1 MARDFEIKTKT
12 FFQIPPRKNTKK
24 DRLFEPV
31 NRVVFMDVGFDLDDI
46 SLITECGM
54 LSELWYQF
62 KVHTGYSEQKVLTF
76 DFRRKSDCLM
86 AQRELSRAWT
96 KTGEFADDDEDVPAG
111 EGSST
116 T

>member
-12 FFQIPPRKNTKK
+12 FFQIPPRGV
-24 DRLFEPV
+24 DCWGGS
-31 NRVVFMDVGFDLDDI
+31 RVVFMDVGFDLDDI